1 MIKRLNPSHRQNF
14 RAREGPCPLPSY
26 TQPPDRTHSKKA
38 GAHRKANDPHL
49 TPGTR
54 QRYRESM
61 NHLMKNRN
69 GSARNETFTV
79 QYFFDGSILMDESLG
94 APCVATRIRDE
105 NQCMN
110 TLFPVNH
117 IRQPTQTKNNIRTH
131 GHRDAQALTRKDART
146 QVRSN
151 ATTRQRPNANTQ
163 GKRRPALDQGHPNDP
178 GINLMRCDDCDY
190 QTDHPARYKVRLDSL
205 SKSVTLTFCSECS
218 MTVDGPF
225 IFQLARNKA
234 TLPLIQ

>member
-14 RAREGPCPLPSY
+14 RAREGPCPLPSHP
-26 TQPPDRTHSKKA
+26 QPPDRTHSKK
-38 GAHRKANDPHL
+38 AHRKANDPHL

-61 NHLMKNRN
+61 NHLMMKNRI

-79 QYFFDGSILMDESLG
+79 HYFFDGNILMDESPG

-131 GHRDAQALTRKDART
+131 RHRDAQALTRKDVRT
-146 QVRSN
+146 QVRLN
-151 ATTRQRPNANTQ
+151 VPARQRRNANTQ
-163 GKRRPALDQGHPNDP
+163 GKRTPALD
-178 GINLMRCDDCDY
+178 
-190 QTDHPARYKVRLDSL
+190 
-205 SKSVTLTFCSECS
+205 
-218 MTVDGPF
+218 
-225 IFQLARNKA
+225 
-234 TLPLIQ
+234 